1 MHPVIPK
8 LNRERTFLGL
18 FSKFADAVD
27 QKHCNRPKF
36 MNFILRCAF
45 YILVVE
51 LQLERQ
57 CLLDQRQQLEL
68 RHRVLSQTA
77 ESLSGQ
83 LQVKF
88 NHLVLCG
95 QNQLGT
101 LERKNF

>member
-1 MHPVIPK
+1 
-8 LNRERTFLGL
+8 
-18 FSKFADAVD
+18 
-27 QKHCNRPKF
+27 